1 MEADHQSQWEMKLE
15 EVTRAAREWEDRSKE
30 LEAARD
36 RSLSKQK
43 EAMELRHARALE
55 EQLALVQSLK
65 KRSLKQS
72 QTSKTTA
79 IAELKKDFGTKLK
92 KLKDMHLININ
103 EMRSAAEILFAKKI
117 KSIREEYRCVV
128 FLCLLPSS
136 SFVVGFVV
144 GFVVAVCSGSG

>member
-1 MEADHQSQWEMKLE
+1 MESDHQSQWEMKLE
-15 EVTRAAREWEDRSKE
+15 EVTRAAREWEDKSKE

-55 EQLALVQSLK
+55 EQLASVQSLK

-79 IAELKKDFGTKLK
+79 ITELKKDFGTKIK
-92 KLKDMHLININ
+92 KLKEMHVININ
-103 EMRSAAEILFAKKI
+103 EMRNGAEILFTKKI

-128 FLCLLPSS
+128 LLESFFFLFCC
-136 SFVVGFVV
+136 FVAG
-144 GFVVAVCSGSG
+144 

>member
-1 MEADHQSQWEMKLE
+1 MESDHQSQWEMKLE
-15 EVTRAAREWEDRSKE
+15 EVTRAAREWEDKSKE

-55 EQLALVQSLK
+55 EQLASVQSLK

-79 IAELKKDFGTKLK
+79 ITELKKDFGTKIK
-92 KLKDMHLININ
+92 KLKEMHVININ
-103 EMRSAAEILFAKKI
+103 EMRNGAEILFTKKI

-128 FLCLLPSS
+128 LLESFFFLLCC
-136 SFVVGFVV
+136 FVAG
-144 GFVVAVCSGSG
+144 